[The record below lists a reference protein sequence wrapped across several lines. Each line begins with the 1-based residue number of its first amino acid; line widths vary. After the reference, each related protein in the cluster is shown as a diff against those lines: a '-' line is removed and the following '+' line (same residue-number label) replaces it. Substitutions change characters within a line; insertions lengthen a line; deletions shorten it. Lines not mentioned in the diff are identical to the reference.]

1 MESWSRISEGKGF
14 VSEETI
20 SHTDSLSRSRN
31 TLMGWE
37 LKIPCTFGSNVLV
50 SGKQAIESQGFG
62 ELGFSEMMGKHF
74 SNNPIRDV
82 LSGKV
87 YGERSTNTTSMAT
100 PNLFSGEDE
109 SSSKLSSSIVDSNSK
124 DSSLIDL
131 KLGRLADNRDFH
143 DSKFS
148 KGHPILSS
156 SESSTP
162 PKRMR
167 VSGLYSQTV
176 YCQVYG
182 CNKDLSSSKDYH
194 KRHKVCEAH
203 SKTAKVIVNGR
214 EQRFCQQCSRF
225 HLLAEFDDGKR
236 SCRKRLAGH
245 NERRRKPQVGIHS
258 GRADRL
264 LQSYNGSRFQDNML
278 TTASFICQEILPSGI
293 LDAEN
298 YGTNDWCRHLKVE
311 DATHYRPLSGVPVTN
326 GHLPLKPAFPS
337 YDIGKRYPP
346 FHDNGTNSLTGNI
359 IIENG
364 SQYSHDMRGLNSG
377 SHSMFHETTTLGSE
391 DFNVFNTASAVHG
404 LSGISDS
411 GCALSLL
418 SSQSQKSSSHL
429 SGIPM
434 ASPLVMPDR
443 HTNYRLVQ
451 GSENLIGGC
460 SHASSSGVSN
470 KFPSSG
476 MNSGA
481 GTHLGPILLC
491 NGSDTDDFGIS
502 DGIFQGSDFVNA
514 KDRLSCEDGTTID
527 LLQLSSQLQRVEDQ
541 RQSMQVKLESDA
553 FCCLRIT

>member
-1 MESWSRISEGKGF
+1 
-14 VSEETI
+14 
-20 SHTDSLSRSRN
+20 
-31 TLMGWE
+31 
-37 LKIPCTFGSNVLV
+37 
-50 SGKQAIESQGFG
+50 
-62 ELGFSEMMGKHF
+62 
-74 SNNPIRDV
+74 
-82 LSGKV
+82 
-87 YGERSTNTTSMAT
+87 
-100 PNLFSGEDE
+100 
-109 SSSKLSSSIVDSNSK
+109 
-124 DSSLIDL
+124 
-131 KLGRLADNRDFH
+131 
-143 DSKFS
+143 
-148 KGHPILSS
+148 
-156 SESSTP
+156 
-162 PKRMR
+162 
-167 VSGLYSQTV
+167 
-176 YCQVYG
+176 
-182 CNKDLSSSKDYH
+182 
-194 KRHKVCEAH
+194 
-203 SKTAKVIVNGR
+203 
-214 EQRFCQQCSRF
+214 
-225 HLLAEFDDGKR
+225 
-236 SCRKRLAGH
+236 
-245 NERRRKPQVGIHS
+245 
-258 GRADRL
+258 
-264 LQSYNGSRFQDNML
+264 ML

-326 GHLPLKPAFPS
+326 GHLPLKPVFPS
-337 YDIGKRYPP
+337 YDMGKRYPP
-346 FHDNGTNSLTGNI
+346 FHDNGTNPLTGNI

-391 DFNVFNTASAVHG
+391 DFNVFNTASTVHG

-434 ASPLVMPDR
+434 ASPLVMRDR

-541 RQSMQVKLESDA
+541 RQSMQVKQESDA